1 MRVRP
6 IVLALAAGAAL
17 VVPASA
23 AADVRSELS
32 QASAAL
38 NAAIDAADNGDAAGL
53 AAGMSANSQ
62 HTEQAR
68 LAARALHS
76 PKQRA
81 RALVQVGWQYED
93 NLAAYLDE
101 ISWVDDD
108 AQGML
113 FAAFA
118 DNLAGRDRTVD
129 WMVNVLRKLPGSAQ
143 SRTVAAIAGLES
155 DGDLEWMVETTL
167 DIDILDQIK
176 VLIGPQLDGSIAHM
190 RAVIDR
196 LEALSD
202 RLPPHGRG
210 SVEHAVDEISAEL
223 DGLPEAIDGLIGD
236 VLHQWDEISEEFN
249 FGPFCE
255 LVGGL
260 AATAQAPFCD

>member
-6 IVLALAAGAAL
+6 IVLALVAGAAL

-38 NAAIDAADNGDAAGL
+38 NTAIDAADNGDAAGL
-53 AAGMSANSQ
+53 AAGMSANSH

-68 LAARALHS
+68 LAARALRS
-76 PKQRA
+76 PKQRV
-81 RALVQVGWQYED
+81 RALAQVAWQYED
-93 NLAAYLDE
+93 NLSEYLDE
-101 ISWVDDD
+101 ISWVDEDSQK
-108 AQGML
+108 AL
-113 FAAFA
+113 FTAFA
-118 DNLAGRDRTVD
+118 DNLAARDRTVD
-129 WMVNVLRKLPGSAQ
+129 WMVNVLRKLPGPAQ
-143 SRTVAAIAGLES
+143 SRTLNAIADLES

-176 VLIGPQLDGSIAHM
+176 GLVSAQLHGSIAHM

-196 LEALSD
+196 LATPSN
-202 RLPPHGRG
+202 RLPPQARG
-210 SVEHAVDEISAEL
+210 SVKRAVDEISAEL
-223 DGLPEAIDGLIGD
+223 NGLPEAVDGLIAD
-236 VLHQWDEISEEFN
+236 VLDQWDEISEEFN

-260 AATAQAPFCD
+260 AVTVQAPFCD